1 MGGVNRIRSMP
12 QLPGIIAT
20 MSETGKAHIFDLTN
34 TLNAFMTKGS
44 PRATALVTKPIYSF
58 TGNQDEGYAIDWN
71 PIITGR
77 LITGDCSGAIRLWNP
92 SQSFNNINN
101 NNKINNNTNNGGSFS
116 SSSSNLSSFSWQ
128 VDNQSLHSHKG
139 SVEDLQWSP
148 SEATVFASCSSD
160 RSIKIWDIRDKSKAQ
175 ISIDAHE
182 EDVNVISWNKSVAYL
197 LASGCDDGSFKVK

>member
-12 QLPGIIAT
+12 QLPGVIAT

-34 TLNAFMTKGS
+34 TLNAFMTKGT
-44 PRATALVTKPIYSF
+44 PRAALVTKPIYTF
-58 TGNQDEGYAIDWN
+58 TGHQEEGYAIDWN

-92 SQSFNNINN
+92 SQSFNNNN
-101 NNKINNNTNNGGSFS
+101 NINTTNGSNS
-116 SSSSNLSSFSWQ
+116 SNSNLSSFSWQ
-128 VDNQSLHSHKG
+128 VDNQSFHSHKG

-160 RSIKIWDIRDKSKAQ
+160 KSIKIWDIRDKSKAQ

-197 LASGCDDGSFKVK
+197 LASGCDDGSFKV

>member
-34 TLNAFMTKGS
+34 SLNAFMTKGS
-44 PRATALVTKPIYSF
+44 PRAALVTKPIYSF
-58 TGNQDEGYAIDWN
+58 TGHQDEGYAIDWN

-92 SQSFNNINN
+92 SQSFNNNN
-101 NNKINNNTNNGGSFS
+101 NNNTNNGGSV

-160 RSIKIWDIRDKSKAQ
+160 KSIKIWDIRDKSKAQ